1 MGFGGLIS
9 KVADGLFSSIVKDGV
24 PLARS
29 VASNAVNN
37 LPGFYGG
44 TVPRIKAYGKGL
56 FTTGTNMV
64 AEQLNPVTRKL
75 RDQYGISKTTQDVAK
90 KTVKTLEGKKGK
102 DIQARQK
109 EITKLNKNIT
119 RATNQGDEVKVN
131 SLVKE
136 LESIKPVTKEEAVLI
151 SKAGKEAQGQLSYQF
166 MQNEMQGTSSSIL
179 TQKFM
184 DENYLD
190 VLPLS
195 KENYVDIQD
204 FKYWEMDRFTNPNDV
219 MSTAFDRIQNAWGKS
234 LNVDD
239 AIMFVKKTKASNA
252 SANLA
257 SEISRGAVVD
267 SLIKKVLNQKPIK
280 KFNTA
285 EEMAEYLTTELNKKS
300 NWRPVSKLNKTRESK
315 APSFEIKDGM
325 LWYGESFNSSA
336 YELGGV
342 NLQSGL
348 MPDGN
353 VVQFMSDVQD
363 LGKMRMPAGQD
374 GLSVS
379 LPLVKNYYRKK
390 GPVRA
395 EEKAYL
401 AAQKILKKQRA
412 GLFDDF
418 NVMESMRTGDAPSMP
433 QGMGGMSANQ
443 TALVKEIAE
452 LKPDALTL
460 DEWVTYLSKMGIGA
474 SVVTPMASGL
484 LTSQER

>member
-1 MGFGGLIS
+1 M
-9 KVADGLFSSIVKDGV
+9 
-24 PLARS
+24 
-29 VASNAVNN
+29 
-37 LPGFYGG
+37 
-44 TVPRIKAYGKGL
+44 
-56 FTTGTNMV
+56 
-64 AEQLNPVTRKL
+64 
-75 RDQYGISKTTQDVAK
+75 AK
-90 KTVKTLEGKKGK
+90 KTVKTLEGKKGLDIK
-102 DIQARQK
+102 DRKAKITALKRGATAAQTRGDKETFDALTK
-109 EITKLNKNIT
+109 EIN
-119 RATNQGDEVKVN
+119 
-131 SLVKE
+131 
-136 LESIKPVTKEEAVLI
+136 SIKPITEKETALL

-179 TQKFM
+179 TQKLM

-239 AIMFVKKTKASNA
+239 AIMFVKKTKASDA
-252 SANLA
+252 SGNLA

-267 SLIKKVLNQKPIK
+267 SLIKKVLNEKPIK

-300 NWRPVSKLNKTRESK
+300 NWRPVSKLNKTRVSK
-315 APSFEIKDGM
+315 APTFEIKDGM

-342 NLQSGL
+342 NLQSGI

-353 VVQFMSDVQD
+353 VVQFISDVQD

-379 LPLVKNYYRKK
+379 LPLVKNYYKPK
-390 GPVRA
+390 GAVPA

-401 AAQKILKKQRA
+401 AAQEILKKQRA
-412 GLFDDF
+412 GLF
-418 NVMESMRTGDAPSMP
+418 EGSTDAL
-433 QGMGGMSANQ
+433 GGMSANQ

-452 LKPDALTL
+452 LKPDALTVE
-460 DEWVTYLSKMGIGA
+460 EWITYLSKMGIGA
-474 SVVTPMASGL
+474 SVVTPMAGGL

>member
-90 KTVKTLEGKKGK
+90 KTVKTLESKKGL
-102 DIQARQK
+102 DIQDRQARTTALKRGATAAQTRGDKETFDALTK
-109 EITKLNKNIT
+109 EI
-119 RATNQGDEVKVN
+119 D
-131 SLVKE
+131 
-136 LESIKPVTKEEAVLI
+136 SIKPVTQKEKELV

-239 AIMFVKKTKASNA
+239 AIMFVKKTKASDA

-257 SEISRGAVVD
+257 SEVSKGAVVD